1 MMFAVSD
8 DLLGHTDADDDDDT
22 DTPIDGEKTSLLEIE
37 ILISLPSL
45 DPRLV
50 PRGKNLGITLSYFT
64 SLSFSPTI
72 PTNFAMK
79 IRS

>member
-50 PRGKNLGITLSYFT
+50 PRGKNLVITLSYFIT
-64 SLSFSPTI
+64 QFSPTI